1 MKKIYI
7 IFITITF
14 FITSGNSE
22 EVKCQTVLEKT
33 NPACSE
39 ILKSTGN
46 AISGVFKGMKK
57 FSKKHQTVGQSLGM
71 EKKDEV
77 KTKKSL
83 REFSKKHK
91 TIDDTIKGIK
101 KKK

>member
-7 IFITITF
+7 IFIAITF

-33 NPACSE
+33 NPACSKV
-39 ILKSTGN
+39 LKGTGN

-57 FSKKHQTVGQSLGM
+57 FSEKHQTIGQSLGM
-71 EKKDEV
+71 KKKDGVEA
-77 KTKKSL
+77 KKSL
-83 REFSKKHK
+83 KEFSKEHK
-91 TIDDTIKGIK
+91 TINDTIKVIK